1 MVEQKERKAR
11 KYNFKLGGQ
20 KIQAT
25 HTNGIMLSS
34 AELTNYARLLPLLCC
49 WECCGSVFSGLGK
62 YASRI
67 LQHVELNYI
76 TLPFQQTL
84 KMLKSYCFW
93 FHSRYTCVKLSLNA
107 ILHSSQIIFLR
118 KNTASNIIDKINHK
132 TETKWKTENPVPCIH
147 KKSIPGNTSS
157 YRLQK
162 VQKLESPIICYL
174 DF

>member
-34 AELTNYARLLPLLCC
+34 TELTNYARLLPLLCC

-76 TLPFQQTL
+76 TLPFQQHL
-84 KMLKSYCFW
+84 KC
-93 FHSRYTCVKLSLNA
+93 LN
-107 ILHSSQIIFLR
+107 L
-118 KNTASNIIDKINHK
+118 TASD
-132 TETKWKTENPVPCIH
+132 
-147 KKSIPGNTSS
+147 SIAATH
-157 YRLQK
+157 
-162 VQKLESPIICYL
+162 V
-174 DF
+174 